1 MRRLL
6 AALATVLVTLG
17 FATLP
22 AAAETRNPHSAVP
35 VYLVM
40 DVSGSMEGQRL
51 QAAQAAAR
59 SFITGLQSDQ
69 VFALYTFPGSRK
81 MVDGCPA
88 GRFNIRPARVNQGN
102 AQFAVN
108 LLSATGNTP
117 TVPALKEIMRN
128 VKNNGYENAQVV
140 LVTDGEANC
149 GESND
154 VCSVV
159 PMLDQQGIKLRI
171 HTVSLNNTPD
181 GDASLACLAR
191 GTGGTSTT
199 VDDVAG
205 LVDAVRRA
213 SSYGADLDVSL
224 PATLP
229 RVTGRSRDLAA
240 EMKVKVTA
248 TGSALIPDASLVVTF
263 HSGDAAR
270 RIESEPLGTIP
281 LGNLDVGASVEKTLL
296 LYPMATAD
304 GPVTWKASLVAG
316 GVPVASETGTVRLT
330 SGTTVASGGRIF
342 SEAKSVVIMGDSYS
356 SGEGA
361 GDYDSSMPHREW
373 WCHRSAK
380 AYGRVLFPDAAMV
393 ACSGAVYDDWAMAN
407 DNRNSGSNSMGT
419 VKPQLLQLLELTA
432 SDNPP
437 DLVLMT
443 LGGNDVGFGQVVTDY
458 MLNST
463 ADDAPPTRPAIEWRT
478 LGARIK
484 DAYKEVN
491 AVVNAPVAIAKREG
505 KIAQVVV
512 LPYVRPIPAAGGAG
526 CFLWISPHELTLAN
540 QFVGE
545 LNKTVREAVAA
556 AAADGVPVQLA
567 SPVEYAF
574 LPDHTLCDGDDT
586 YINPLRWEGPASAVK
601 IWYHKS
607 SPAAKQELMHPNA
620 AGHAYIAASL
630 VEWSRTV
637 EPLDLTAHPADY
649 RDLKVWPAARGG
661 MRRVDTPT
669 TLGAAGPALTLPN
682 IVTEPGQ
689 SVDVSLCIEQ
699 CEFATVYVTVTV
711 NSLPI
716 PLGALPVNPDT
727 RRPEGFV
734 TLPPDLAPG
743 THTIVL
749 RGLDEAGNPHE
760 ASFEVRVWR
769 TGTSRGLHLAAA
781 GGALLLV
788 AGGLWVVGWLR
799 GRSRR

>member
-281 LGNLDVGASVEKTLL
+281 LGNLDVGAS
-296 LYPMATAD
+296 D
-304 GPVTWKASLVAG
+304 GMS
-316 GVPVASETGTVRLT
+316 SSSCVRGCGPGPL
-330 SGTTVASGGRIF
+330 SRMF
-342 SEAKSVVIMGDSYS
+342 
-356 SGEGA
+356 
-361 GDYDSSMPHREW
+361 
-373 WCHRSAK
+373 
-380 AYGRVLFPDAAMV
+380 
-393 ACSGAVYDDWAMAN
+393 
-407 DNRNSGSNSMGT
+407 
-419 VKPQLLQLLELTA
+419 
-432 SDNPP
+432 
-437 DLVLMT
+437 
-443 LGGNDVGFGQVVTDY
+443 VGY
-458 MLNST
+458 R
-463 ADDAPPTRPAIEWRT
+463 TR
-478 LGARIK
+478 
-484 DAYKEVN
+484 
-491 AVVNAPVAIAKREG
+491 
-505 KIAQVVV
+505 VV
-512 LPYVRPIPAAGGAG
+512 LG
-526 CFLWISPHELTLAN
+526 
-540 QFVGE
+540 
-545 LNKTVREAVAA
+545 
-556 AAADGVPVQLA
+556 
-567 SPVEYAF
+567 
-574 LPDHTLCDGDDT
+574 
-586 YINPLRWEGPASAVK
+586 SA
-601 IWYHKS
+601 Y
-607 SPAAKQELMHPNA
+607 P
-620 AGHAYIAASL
+620 
-630 VEWSRTV
+630 
-637 EPLDLTAHPADY
+637 
-649 RDLKVWPAARGG
+649 
-661 MRRVDTPT
+661 
-669 TLGAAGPALTLPN
+669 
-682 IVTEPGQ
+682 Q
-689 SVDVSLCIEQ
+689 S
-699 CEFATVYVTVTV
+699 
-711 NSLPI
+711 
-716 PLGALPVNPDT
+716 
-727 RRPEGFV
+727 
-734 TLPPDLAPG
+734 
-743 THTIVL
+743 
-749 RGLDEAGNPHE
+749 
-760 ASFEVRVWR
+760 
-769 TGTSRGLHLAAA
+769 
-781 GGALLLV
+781 
-788 AGGLWVVGWLR
+788 
-799 GRSRR
+799 